1 MAIRIFNNTASTNAQ
16 RYLGVNNQRLATSI
30 ERISSGIRIN
40 KGADDAA
47 GLAISEGLRS
57 DIRALRQAT
66 RNANDG
72 LSLLNV
78 TEGALN
84 EQSGILIR
92 LRELA
97 SQAATGTVGSTERA
111 TIQLEF
117 SALRDEL
124 TRIAMT
130 TEFNGIGVIDGT
142 LKSSKAATTASAPTK
157 VAATTAASGAVTS
170 VATANVTTT
179 KTDALTGIVTTV
191 VSAAASGAVTS
202 VAATNQTLVSTAASG
217 AVTTTNQTP
226 VSAVATTNDIMI
238 QIGIDNSADS
248 RINLNNSLSLDAVT
262 SSTLGV
268 ASLSVTGAAEALTA
282 LAQIE
287 NAIASVTATRGKVGA
302 VTNRLQRAVGA
313 LSITSENLQAAES
326 SIRDADIAH
335 EIAQLTRNQILVQT
349 STAMVGQS
357 NLIPQSVLQLLA

>member
-1 MAIRIFNNTASTNAQ
+1 MAIRIFNNIASTNAQ
-16 RYLGVNNQRLATSI
+16 RILGINNDRLAQSI

-40 KGADDAA
+40 RGADDAA

-72 LSLLNV
+72 ISLINV

-124 TRIAMT
+124 TRIAQT
-130 TEFNGIGVIDGT
+130 TEFNGIGLIDGN
-142 LKSSKAATTASAPTK
+142 LAS
-157 VAATTAASGAVTS
+157 S
-170 VATANVTTT
+170 VA
-179 KTDALTGIVTTV
+179 
-191 VSAAASGAVTS
+191 STS
-202 VAATNQTLVSTAASG
+202 HT
-217 AVTTTNQTP
+217 
-226 VSAVATTNDIMI
+226 MI
-238 QIGIDNSADS
+238 QIGIDNSSNS
-248 RINLNNSLSLDAVT
+248 RLDLNAILGLDAVT

-268 ASLSVTGAAEALTA
+268 ASLSVTASAEALTA
-282 LAQIE
+282 LATIE
-287 NAIASVTATRGKVGA
+287 TAIASVTAARGKVGA
-302 VTNRLQRAVGA
+302 VQNRLQRSVSA
-313 LSITSENLQAAES
+313 LSISSENLQAAES

>member
-1 MAIRIFNNTASTNAQ
+1 MAIRIFNNTASVNAQ
-16 RYLGVNNQRLATSI
+16 RILGVNNTRLAQSI

-40 KGADDAA
+40 RGADDAA

-57 DIRALRQAT
+57 DIRALRQAN

-72 LSLLNV
+72 MSLVNV

-130 TEFNGIGVIDGT
+130 TEFNGIGLIDGT
-142 LKSSKAATTASAPTK
+142 LAS
-157 VAATTAASGAVTS
+157 S
-170 VATANVTTT
+170 VA
-179 KTDALTGIVTTV
+179 
-191 VSAAASGAVTS
+191 STS
-202 VAATNQTLVSTAASG
+202 HTL
-217 AVTTTNQTP
+217 
-226 VSAVATTNDIMI
+226 I
-238 QIGIDNSADS
+238 QIGIDNTENS
-248 RINLNNSLSLDAVT
+248 RLDLNSTLGLDAVT
-262 SSTLGV
+262 SSTLGI
-268 ASLSVTGAAEALTA
+268 ASLSVTASAEALTA
-282 LAQIE
+282 LAEI
-287 NAIASVTATRGKVGA
+287 NTAISSVTAARGKVGA
-302 VTNRLQRAVGA
+302 VQNRLQRSVSA
-313 LSITSENLQAAES
+313 LSISSENLQAAES
-326 SIRDADIAH
+326 AIRDADIAH